1 MSKKSR
7 VRTNARRVKKPIP
20 YCLDKQKLTA
30 HQASLDSRTW
40 ALIFLAMI
48 LLTLV
53 LGLMAG
59 EEGRIALWGL
69 VVLVPVGTVYLI
81 KSIRRH
87 QLNSTIQRI
96 PCSDVTETDIHCTK
110 VRFMT
115 QKIAKYSSVIFC
127 IEFHDAKGEAFFYV
141 YPKGEER
148 SDYAT
153 VAFKNGLIGHEITLA
168 CYTGTHIVMSFKN
181 KHD

>member
-7 VRTNARRVKKPIP
+7 ARANARQAEKQTP
-20 YCLDKQKLTA
+20 YCLDRQKLTA
-30 HQASLDSRTW
+30 RQAARDSRTW
-40 ALIFLAMI
+40 AFIFLALI

-53 LGLMAG
+53 LGVMAG

-81 KSIRRH
+81 KAIRRYH
-87 QLNSTIQRI
+87 LDRTIQRI
-96 PCSDVTETDIHCTK
+96 SCSDVTETDIHCTK
-110 VRFMT
+110 VQFMT
-115 QKIAKYSSVIFC
+115 QRIAKYSSVIFC
-127 IEFHDAKGEAFFYV
+127 IVLHDANGEAFFYV

-153 VAFKNGLIGHEITLA
+153 VALKSGLVGHEITLA
-168 CYTGTHIVMSFKN
+168 CYAGTHIVKDFKN
-181 KHD
+181 KHN